1 MSEEQKTNEQ
11 KLDNCIKQIINTD
24 CLDILRQLPDQC
36 IDLVLTDP
44 PYGLGKKKN
53 TTDGKIHGLS
63 KYNGMGNL
71 ANTYFEYKKWDD
83 AIPQKEIFEESFRV
97 SGNQIIF
104 GGNYFVEYLYN
115 SSCWLFWD
123 KMRKKRFFRRRTCLD
138 IF

>member
-11 KLDNCIKQIINTD
+11 KLDNCINQIINAD

-36 IDLVLTDP
+36 IDLVLTVP

-71 ANTYFEYKKWDD
+71 ANTYLNTKNGMKQSHKK
-83 AIPQKEIFEESFRV
+83 KFLKRV
-97 SGNQIIF
+97 SGGQEIKSFSEAITLLNIYTILLA
-104 GGNYFVEYLYN
+104 GCSGT
-115 SSCWLFWD
+115 
-123 KMRKKRFFRRRTCLD
+123 K
-138 IF
+138 